1 MRLTLRTLLAWL
13 DDTLSPAEVREIG
26 KQVAESP
33 FAKELV
39 ERVHRVTRQRRLTV
53 PSKNGPD
60 ATDPNLVA
68 SYLDNELAA
77 EEVAEFE
84 KRCLT
89 SDVHLAEV
97 ASVHQI
103 LSLIGQKA
111 KVPTEARHRMYHLIK
126 GRESVAPRAPRAS
139 LASEPEPVSE
149 PIQPWITPEP
159 PRQQWYARFLPAAAV
174 LLLIVLFCWSAWMS
188 LTPPVEPVPIPGPG
202 LVAQGPAAGEVD
214 NAQEKGPLNPELK
227 KERAVPPADL
237 EKGASPPAVAG
248 KEAEKPAV
256 TEPGKEAAKGV
267 AATPEPGTEPT
278 PAKPDLPSGTLGKA
292 EKPAGILLRYDPE
305 RREWDQLS
313 AETPLKDKDRLLNL
327 AQLRSTLELGTTK
340 VDLVGETDVNVLAA
354 PAQQS
359 GRLELGQGRVV
370 LKGATPAAPFVIQL
384 GKKSVEITPPPGALV
399 GVERLNLRNPGVL
412 VASDPTLRVY
422 ANEGEVAL
430 KAGDAQ
436 ETLAGP
442 GSITFDTEGSWTGQ
456 ETTPPPGWVTE
467 AKPSPYDL
475 QVGEQL
481 QRYFRPGRSVLANLV
496 EALEDDQKDVRRLA
510 ISATRLAGGIALI
523 VPLLHQEENPVSRRA
538 AIHVLRAHLGE
549 GPDASRELHSQ
560 LESTFGADLAER
572 VEKLLAGFTPK
583 EAGEEATYKALVD
596 DLSSPEVAVR
606 ELAIESLQSLT
617 GRDELGYDPDH
628 PTGKG
633 LTAWKNLSN
642 AHELRAVTPPQP
654 EKDKGKDATPKAD
667 KS

>member
-53 PSKNGPD
+53 PSRSGPD
-60 ATDPNLVA
+60 STDPNLVA
-68 SYLDNELAA
+68 SYLDNELPP

-126 GRESVAPRAPRAS
+126 GRESVAPKAPRAS

-149 PIQPWITPEP
+149 PIQPWVTPEP
-159 PRQQWYARFLPAAAV
+159 PRQSWYGQFLPAAAV

-188 LTPPVEPVPIPGPG
+188 LTPPPESSGT
-202 LVAQGPAAGEVD
+202 AAGALALSSAAKKNEVT
-214 NAQEKGPLNPELK
+214 AQKAEVGAAAPKEPAKTELAKDASKLAAPEL
-227 KERAVPPADL
+227 
-237 EKGASPPAVAG
+237 
-248 KEAEKPAV
+248 
-256 TEPGKEAAKGV
+256 GKEAAK
-267 AATPEPGTEPT
+267 AAPAEATEPT
-278 PAKPDLPSGTLGKA
+278 KDELAMPALPSGTVGKA
-292 EKPAGILLRYDPE
+292 QKPSGVLLRYNAEKRD
-305 RREWDQLS
+305 WDQLT
-313 AETPLKDKDRLLNL
+313 AETPLKEKDRLLNL
-327 AQLRSTLELGTTK
+327 ANLRSTLELGATS
-340 VDLVGETDVNVLAA
+340 VDLVGETEVVALPAA
-354 PAQQS
+354 ANQA
-359 GRLELGQGRVV
+359 GRLDLGHGRVV
-370 LKGATPAAPFVIQL
+370 LKGATPAAPFAIQL
-384 GKKSVEITPPPGALV
+384 GKKTVEITPPPGTLV
-399 GVERLNLRNPGVL
+399 GVERVNQRSPGVS
-412 VASDPTLRVY
+412 VASDPTLLIY
-422 ANEGEVAL
+422 ATEGEVAL
-430 KAGDAQ
+430 QGDDAK
-436 ETLAGP
+436 ETLSGP
-442 GSITFDTEGSWTGQ
+442 GSITYDSQRSWTGIDKN
-456 ETTPPPGWVTE
+456 PPPGWVNE
-467 AKPSPYDL
+467 SKPSPYDL

-510 ISATRLAGGIALI
+510 ISATRSAGGIALI

-538 AIHVLRAHLGE
+538 AITVLRSHLGE

-572 VEKLLAGFTPK
+572 VEKLLVGYTAK
-583 EAGEEATYKALVD
+583 EASDEATYKKLVD

-606 ELAIESLQSLT
+606 ELALETLQSLT
-617 GRDELGYDPDH
+617 GRDDLGYNPDH

-642 AHELRAVTPPQP
+642 SRELKPVAASAP
-654 EKDKGKDATPKAD
+654 EKDKDVAPKAE
-667 KS
+667 K

>member
-53 PSKNGPD
+53 PSRSGPD
-60 ATDPNLVA
+60 STDPNLVA
-68 SYLDNELAA
+68 SYLDNELPP

-126 GRESVAPRAPRAS
+126 GRESVAPKAPRAS

-159 PRQQWYARFLPAAAV
+159 PRQQWYGRVLPAAAV
-174 LLLIVLFCWSAWMS
+174 MLLIVLLCWSAWMS
-188 LTPPVEPVPIPGPG
+188 LPPPEVSPSPDAGPI
-202 LVAQGPAAGEVD
+202 AQGPGVD
-214 NAQEKGPLNPELK
+214 DGKLALNKPKNEAPVPPTDLK
-227 KERAVPPADL
+227 KGAEDL
-237 EKGASPPAVAG
+237 G
-248 KEAEKPAV
+248 KEATKSSL
-256 TEPGKEAAKGV
+256 TEPGKVATKDVEGAA
-267 AATPEPGTEPT
+267 AEPT
-278 PAKPDLPSGTLGKA
+278 EDAMVKPELPTGTLGKA
-292 EKPAGILLRYDPE
+292 EKPTGILLRYDPD
-305 RREWDQLS
+305 RREWDQLT
-313 AETPLKDKDRLLNL
+313 AETPLKDKNRLLNL
-327 AQLRSTLELGTTK
+327 AQLRSVLELGATK
-340 VDLVGETDVNVLAA
+340 VDLVGETDLTVLPAA
-354 PAQQS
+354 AKQA
-359 GRLELGQGRVV
+359 GRLELAQGRVV
-370 LKGATPAAPFVIQL
+370 LLGAMPAAPFAIQL
-384 GKKSVEITPPPGALV
+384 GKKTIEITPPPGALV
-399 GVERLNLRNPGVL
+399 GVERVNHRGSGAL
-412 VASDPTLRVY
+412 VASDPTLQIY

-430 KAGDAQ
+430 QSDDAK
-436 ETLAGP
+436 ETLSGP
-442 GSITFDTEGSWTGQ
+442 GSITFDSEGTWTGVDK
-456 ETTPPPGWVTE
+456 TPPPGWVTE
-467 AKPSPYDL
+467 SKASPYDL

-510 ISATRLAGGIALI
+510 ISATRSAGGIALI

-538 AIHVLRAHLGE
+538 AIQVLRSHLGE
-549 GPDASRELHSQ
+549 GSDASRELHSQ
-560 LESTFGADLAER
+560 LESTFGAEVAER
-572 VEKLLAGFTPK
+572 VEKLLVGFTPK
-583 EAGEEATYKALVD
+583 EAGDEATYKKLVD

-606 ELAIESLQSLT
+606 ELALETLQSLT

-642 AHELRAVTPPQP
+642 AHELRAVGTPQP
-654 EKDKGKDATPKAD
+654 ANEKSVTPKVE
-667 KS
+667 K

>member
-68 SYLDNELAA
+68 SYLDNELPP

-139 LASEPEPVSE
+139 HALEPEPVSE

-159 PRQQWYARFLPAAAV
+159 PRQQWYGRFLPAAAV
-174 LLLIVLFCWSAWMS
+174 MLLIVLFCWSAWMS
-188 LTPPVEPVPIPGPG
+188 LTPSPEGMPGFEAGPIAKASIAKKGK
-202 LVAQGPAAGEVD
+202 APA
-214 NAQEKGPLNPELK
+214 
-227 KERAVPPADL
+227 PPTEL
-237 EKGASPPAVAG
+237 EKTAAG
-248 KEAEKPAV
+248 KEKEAIKPPT
-256 TEPGKEAAKGV
+256 TEPGKELA
-267 AATPEPGTEPT
+267 AATPEPAPESVM
-278 PAKPDLPSGTLGKA
+278 KPDLPAGTLGKA
-292 EKPAGILLRYDPE
+292 EKPSGILLRYDPE
-305 RREWDQLS
+305 RREWDQLT

-327 AQLRSTLELGTTK
+327 AQLRSTLELGATK
-340 VDLVGETDVNVLAA
+340 VDLVGETDLIVLPAA
-354 PAQQS
+354 AQQA

-370 LKGATPAAPFVIQL
+370 LTGTTPAAPFAIQL
-384 GKKSVEITPPPGALV
+384 GKKTIEITPPSGALV
-399 GVERLNLRNPGVL
+399 GVERVNLRSPGAL
-412 VASDPTLRVY
+412 VASDPTLRIY

-430 KAGDAQ
+430 QADDAK
-436 ETLAGP
+436 ETPLSGP
-442 GSITFDTEGSWTGQ
+442 GSITFDSEGAWTSVDK
-456 ETTPPPGWVTE
+456 TPPPGWVTE

-496 EALEDDQKDVRRLA
+496 EAIEDDQKDVRRLA
-510 ISATRLAGGIALI
+510 ISATRSAGGIALI

-549 GPDASRELHSQ
+549 GSEASRELHSQ
-560 LESTFGADLAER
+560 LESTFGVELAER

-583 EAGEEATYKALVD
+583 EAGEEATYKKLVD

-606 ELAIESLQSLT
+606 ELSLETLQSLT

-642 AHELRAVTPPQP
+642 AHELRAVATPQP
-654 EKDKGKDATPKAD
+654 EKGQDITPKVE
-667 KS
+667 K